1 MCTDGGGGRHPH
13 HHHSPEGY
21 KSLTPRSS
29 TKDACL
35 LLALTSARRER
46 GGGGDGGKERD
57 DERASFPHGNG
68 GSPSQRI
75 SLERNASLF
84 FPAVLRP
91 TQAQTPSVSPL
102 YLGLQSRGLS
112 RGSRA
117 PSLASRHSP
126 QPVPLQGHRRNQS
139 APEESPSDPWKP
151 LPQRTHHRQKPPL
164 HTNLQFKAPREPPD
178 PALHAGNPRRRP
190 RRWSPSRAPPASSS
204 AAATPAPGRGPPHSL
219 TSPLGRQT
227 QRRAAPRRGGRPGPL
242 PSSSCLRDAPRSA
255 ALTALRPRGHT
266 PYQPEAT
273 ASSRAWGLASPRGTG
288 GSHGH
293 APGARRGGDTRGE
306 RGTGYGV
313 REGAGGRGSTAGPER
328 SQHGR
333 RGRSESEPEG
343 AGKLRP
349 TDRPPRPRP
358 QGPSARLL
366 LFRSRSGS

>member
-29 TKDACL
+29 TKDASL
-35 LLALTSARRER
+35 LLALTSTRRER
-46 GGGGDGGKERD
+46 GGGGGEGKGRD

-102 YLGLQSRGLS
+102 PRSPEQRTLPGLKGPEPCKPALAPVSPSPGSQEKPERSRGVTQRPLET
-112 RGSRA
+112 
-117 PSLASRHSP
+117 PSAEHSP
-126 QPVPLQGHRRNQS
+126 PP
-139 APEESPSDPWKP
+139 
-151 LPQRTHHRQKPPL
+151 KPPL

-227 QRRAAPRRGGRPGPL
+227 QRRAAPRRGGRTGPL